1 MGRVRQPVAYGFY
14 PPGKNALEESIKSSF
29 LNSFGTG
36 EVPKVNETRVG
47 SIIAGVAP
55 HAGYMHSGPIAT
67 HIYSALAKDGFPAT
81 FIIIGPKHGFARF
94 EGAGLMISGNWMTPF
109 GDLPIDTS
117 LAKAIHKSGQE
128 ISPSCVTESE
138 EAHQQEH
145 SIEVQLP
152 FIQFLAKEQT
162 VQFVPVIMSTMRF
175 SVCQKV
181 GAAIA
186 NAIQETRKDVTIIA
200 STDFTHYGRS
210 YYNYA
215 PVGSG
220 PLDKVVKWVYET
232 DAELISTIEALNGEA
247 LLKTVTSKQR
257 TMCGSNAVAV
267 AIEAAK
273 NLGAKAGTLLKY
285 ATSYDVS
292 GGPDAIVGYASIAIN
307 K

>member
-1 MGRVRQPVAYGFY
+1 MGRIRQPVAIGFY
-14 PPGKNALEESIKSSF
+14 PPGKSALEGSIKSSF
-29 LNSFGTG
+29 LNTFGTG

-55 HAGYMHSGPIAT
+55 HAGYTHSGPIAT
-67 HIYSALAKDGFPAT
+67 HIYSALAKDGFPST
-81 FIIIGPKHGFARF
+81 FVILGPKHGYARF
-94 EGAGLMISGNWMTPF
+94 EGAGLMTSGKWLTPF
-109 GDLPIDTS
+109 GELPVDTA
-117 LAKAIHKSGQE
+117 LAQAIHDSGQL
-128 ISPSCVTESE
+128 ISPSCITESE

-152 FIQFLAKEQT
+152 FIQFLAKEQS
-162 VQFVPVIMSTMRF
+162 VQFVPLIMSTMRF

-181 GAAIA
+181 GTAIA
-186 NAIQETRKDVTIIA
+186 KAIEETRKDVTIIA
-200 STDFTHYGRS
+200 TTDFTHYGRY

-232 DAELISTIEALNGEA
+232 DAELIQTIEALDGEA
-247 LLKTVTSKQR
+247 LLKTVTTKQR

-273 NLGAKAGTLLKY
+273 NLGAKTGKLLKY

-292 GGPDAIVGYASIAIN
+292 GGPDAIVGYASIAIT